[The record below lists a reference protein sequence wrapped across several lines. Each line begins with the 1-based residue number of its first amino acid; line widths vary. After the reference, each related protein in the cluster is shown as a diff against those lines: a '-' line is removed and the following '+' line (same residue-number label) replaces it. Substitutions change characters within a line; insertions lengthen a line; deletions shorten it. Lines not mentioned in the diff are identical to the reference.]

1 MGRNSSSKEIVH
13 ETFDSHYY
21 NLRFKIR
28 LQNSRASITPSLYVL
43 PCPTKALGGVC
54 ESLGVPAVQRP
65 FKPLNVPKKLW
76 CYWDQSTNLDSLP
89 PYPKAVVA
97 AWKLLNP
104 NWSFTV
110 VTASNLKNY
119 VPEHEVR
126 ALPRATYPTRT
137 RTNTTLIGHC
147 LAAHKTFPNGRPG
160 SCCRLK
166 NVSID
171 LTSRAR

>member
-1 MGRNSSSKEIVH
+1 M
-13 ETFDSHYY
+13 
-21 NLRFKIR
+21 
-28 LQNSRASITPSLYVL
+28 QNFRGSITLSLYV
-43 PCPTKALGGVC
+43 PCLTKALGGVC
-54 ESLGVPAVQRP
+54 EKSLGVPALQGP

-76 CYWDQSTNLDSLP
+76 CYWDQSTDLDSLP

-110 VTASNLKNY
+110 VTAKNLKNY

-126 ALPRATYPTRT
+126 ALPRAAYHT
-137 RTNTTLIGHC
+137 RTNTTAIGHC
-147 LAAHKTFPNGRPG
+147 LAAPKTFPNGRPG